1 MIKFFRKIRQKLLS
15 DNPPAGSRRVNRFSK
30 YLIYAI
36 GEILLVVIGILIALQ
51 VNNWNNQKQNDLQA
65 QKVLLALRRDFIK
78 NKAQLIQVKNSHERV
93 VNASSGL
100 LNLIANFPNNYNETE
115 TVNLLRNHGYY
126 LSFDAFN
133 GALETAISSGGI
145 HLIDNDSLV
154 NLLFSWSSL
163 ISDSKEEETQAR
175 QLLFQQKKD
184 LLFEYTREVDIWK
197 QGKSPFS
204 SDYVGLLKNP
214 DFENWV
220 VWRRGI
226 LQELVREQNDILEVN
241 NSILRRIEKEIK

>member
-1 MIKFFRKIRQKLLS
+1 MLRFFRQIRQRLLT
-15 DNPPAGSRRVNRFSK
+15 DNKFSK
-30 YLIYAI
+30 YLLYAI

-65 QKVLLALRRDFIK
+65 QKVLLALRREFIK
-78 NKAQLIQVKNSHERV
+78 NRAQLIQVKSSHERV

-100 LNLIANFPNNYNETE
+100 LNLIANFPDSYNETE
-115 TVNLLRNHGYY
+115 TVNLLRDHGYY
-126 LSFDAFN
+126 LSFDPFN
-133 GALETAISSGGI
+133 GALEAAISSGGI

-241 NSILRRIEKEIK
+241 NSILRLIDKEIK

>member
-1 MIKFFRKIRQKLLS
+1 MINFFRKIRQRLLS
-15 DNPPAGSRRVNRFSK
+15 QNKFSK
-30 YLIYAI
+30 YLLYAI

-65 QKVLLALRRDFIK
+65 QKVLLALRREFIK

-100 LNLIANFPNNYNETE
+100 LSLIANFPDNYNETE
-115 TVNLLRNHGYY
+115 TVKLLRDHGYY
-126 LSFDAFN
+126 LSFDPFN
-133 GALETAISSGGI
+133 GALETAVSSGGI

-184 LLFEYTREVDIWK
+184 QLFEYTREVDIWK

-241 NSILRRIEKEIK
+241 NSILHLIEKEIK

>member
-241 NSILRRIEKEIK
+241 NSILRLIEKEIK